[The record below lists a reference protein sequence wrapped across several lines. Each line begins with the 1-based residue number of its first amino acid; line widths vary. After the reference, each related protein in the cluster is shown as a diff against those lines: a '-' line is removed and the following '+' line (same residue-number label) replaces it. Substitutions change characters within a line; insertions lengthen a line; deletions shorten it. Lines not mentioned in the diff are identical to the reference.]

1 MQLLNVLLDQPRLQL
16 TEAIRDVWKD
26 FMALLTLIL
35 SFIQYWLNVIFVYF
49 STFCTVLRKKLVS
62 FRKILVAVDE
72 SSQALMVFEQALEL
86 AKKESASLMVF
97 HCIELV
103 ARHTYLTEL
112 EVKTEQAQRL
122 LQTYQQKAKDQG
134 ILAEFSYRTGE
145 PGASICDLAQS
156 WGADLVVVGRRGFK
170 GLAEVLLGSVSNHVV
185 HHAPCSVL
193 VIQEAA
199 LQ

>member
-1 MQLLNVLLDQPRLQL
+1 LERLYGV
-16 TEAIRDVWKD
+16 AYSD
-26 FMALLTLIL
+26 FEFHTMLVKSHFCL
-35 SFIQYWLNVIFVYF
+35 FFP
-49 STFCTVLRKKLVS
+49 TFCPVLRKKLVS

-72 SSQALMVFEQALEL
+72 SSQALMMFEQALEL

-97 HCIELV
+97 HCIKLV

-112 EVKTEQAQRL
+112 EVKTEQAQKL
-122 LQTYQQKAKDQG
+122 LQIYQQKAKDQG